1 MNDTDSSNSLHLIE
15 TWLPRFEFH
24 VYRDRLRSHNLPTTP
39 TRVAFLYWAEQ
50 MMKHCFTWEDFIQEW
65 DNGNPHRVINQWL
78 ESGLIQK
85 DFYNG
90 TWFYVTEY
98 AADSKSPFT
107 CKSCNRINIKRL
119 LEIKE
124 QQQ

>member
-1 MNDTDSSNSLHLIE
+1 
-15 TWLPRFEFH
+15 
-24 VYRDRLRSHNLPTTP
+24 
-39 TRVAFLYWAEQ
+39 
-50 MMKHCFTWEDFIQEW
+50 MKHCFTWDDFAAEW
-65 DNGNPHRVINQWL
+65 DNGNPHRVIKQWL

-90 TWFYVTEY
+90 TWYYVTEY

-107 CKSCNRINIKRL
+107 CKSCNRTNIKRL
-119 LEIKE
+119 IEIKE